1 MRVIADG
8 WYAWQLPGAESF
20 EAWLDARPAP
30 LARLAR
36 RVGAVR
42 GALLFVASTRRDAV
56 AVIRTDPGWRALLL
70 LRAALGR
77 RRKLVALHF
86 IAHPSGLGDR
96 LDRWATRR
104 ALKAGHVLSAFEVAE
119 YARRYGTDRFRH
131 VAFPLLRTASALPPA
146 PAEPLV
152 VAGGR
157 AYCDW
162 PTLFAAA
169 EGADWPLTVVCSAE
183 DRPEVDRLNA
193 KGRATVLTGLDHDAF
208 RAVLEDASA
217 CAVVMR
223 EAGLSQGHVRLADAV
238 EAGAPIAATAT
249 RSLEGYVADGETA
262 LLVPPGDPAALR
274 AALDRLHTD
283 PALRER
289 LRAEAHRRACAR
301 TWSGYLAD
309 LAQLG

>member
-1 MRVIADG
+1 MKLLADG

-42 GALLFVASTRRDAV
+42 GVLLFAASTRRDAV

-104 ALKAGHVLSAFEVAE
+104 ALRAAQVLSAFEVAE

-131 VAFPLLRTASALPPA
+131 VPFPLLREAAPLPPA

-157 AYCDW
+157 AHCDW

-169 EGADWPLTVVCSAE
+169 EGAPWPLTVVCSPD
-183 DRPEVDRLNA
+183 DRADVDRLNA
-193 KGRATVLTGLDHDAF
+193 DGRAEVLTDLHRDDY
-208 RAVLEDASA
+208 RALLARATA

-223 EAGLSQGHVRLADAV
+223 ERGLSQGHVRLADAV

-249 RSLEGYVADGETA
+249 RSLEGYVTDGETA
-262 LLVPPGDPAALR
+262 LLVAPGDPGALR
-274 AALDRLHTD
+274 AALDHLHAD

-301 TWSGYLAD
+301 TWPEYLSD
-309 LAQLG
+309 LRRLA